1 VLRAEADVV
10 RAEAAARDEQLN
22 SQLSDFQFLFDMEQI
37 TKTQFIAYLQSLK
50 QIPDLTTEQVRD
62 IDRQIKQLR
71 DDVQQDLQFNLP
83 STFRLPTLFEA
94 RRVDQGTGGGVGFQD
109 NRQVSVTMVVNNGM
123 SQQQAADFL
132 FDAIGG
138 GPTTT
143 TNRRF

>member
-1 VLRAEADVV
+1 
-10 RAEAAARDEQLN
+10 
-22 SQLSDFQFLFDMEQI
+22 
-37 TKTQFIAYLQSLK
+37 LK

-94 RRVDQGTGGGVGFQD
+94 RRVDQATGGGVGFQD